1 MLSDNRSGRFLS
13 EINVTPFVDV
23 MLVLLIIFMV
33 TAPMMQEGVDVN
45 LPQAKGKSLPTK
57 EKRMTVTVT
66 NKKKVYLNSRKVEL
80 SDLED
85 KLKKVFRDRVD
96 IRRKKMIA
104 LQSFPD
110 TPSSEPRLVWG
121 VLFSFILHLVLA
133 FALMG
138 IPEFSAP
145 KRTYFSSAYR
155 VKLVDAPVSRRGRI
169 SVSKAGGKQGGKGS
183 GVKASTKKSKKGIT
197 LSKKSSAKKGNVVR
211 TTKRKPKKMDAGKA
225 FSL

>member
-66 NKKKVYLNSRKVEL
+66 NKKMVYLNSRKVEL

-85 KLKKVFRDRVD
+85 KLKKVFRDRAD
-96 IRRKKMIA
+96 KE
-104 LQSFPD
+104 LC
-110 TPSSEPRLVWG
+110 L
-121 VLFSFILHLVLA
+121 
-133 FALMG
+133 
-138 IPEFSAP
+138 
-145 KRTYFSSAYR
+145 
-155 VKLVDAPVSRRGRI
+155 
-169 SVSKAGGKQGGKGS
+169 KADEVVPYGF
-183 GVKASTKKSKKGIT
+183 
-197 LSKKSSAKKGNVVR
+197 VVR
-211 TTKRKPKKMDAGKA
+211 VMSHIRSAGIEQLGMVTVPLEEKK
-225 FSL
+225 